1 MTILREPYLAFQSIR
16 PPVPTGRETL
26 AHVHSGD
33 VLTRSLPSFLRIG
46 IVLWFLAYSAAWLG
60 LWQAVYREYER
71 WGLLQAFFA
80 QVIAILTAYVVVR
93 VTVLRARHIN
103 ILPGDDFIFLRVL
116 AILCRW
122 IGEVALILVVGL
134 SLSAALTPV
143 SLSLLFLSPAG
154 AVPTTLFG
162 FGLFALAVLALIAAF
177 FAFLLMYTVATT
189 IDLMLA
195 IEFNTRAERVASAR
209 ELLQSERR

>member
-1 MTILREPYLAFQSIR
+1 VTILREPYLAFQSVQ
-16 PPVPTGRETL
+16 PPVPTGKETL

-60 LWQAVYREYER
+60 IWQVVYREYER

-80 QVIAILTAYVVVR
+80 QVIAILTAYIVVR
-93 VTVLRARHIN
+93 VTLLRARHLN
-103 ILPGDDFIFLRVL
+103 VLPGDDFIFLRVL
-116 AILCRW
+116 AMLCRW
-122 IGEVALILVVGL
+122 LGEVALIMVVGL
-134 SLSAALTPV
+134 LLSAALTPV
-143 SLSLLFLSPAG
+143 SLSLLFLSPEG
-154 AVPTTLFG
+154 AAPTTI
-162 FGLFALAVLALIAAF
+162 FGLGFVLFAVLALIAAF
-177 FAFLLMYTVATT
+177 FVFLLMYAVATT

-209 ELLQSERR
+209 ELLQSQRR